1 MYKQNITTIAELV
14 NTIARLRLSVTL
26 IGFVLH
32 QNANICLVFM
42 FWPESLHL
50 LQVHTLVFQH
60 ACKVAL
66 LRDKKKTDFFVCV
79 QVVIS
84 FILFWIWLD
93 STAGNPL
100 KQDIG
105 TTDILTLS

>member
-42 FWPESLHL
+42 FWPQSLHL
-50 LQVHTLVFQH
+50 LQVHTLAFQH
-60 ACKVAL
+60 ACNVAL
-66 LRDKKKTDFFVCV
+66 LRDQKKKLTFLCV
-79 QVVIS
+79 FKWS
-84 FILFWIWLD
+84 FHSFCFGFGWI
-93 STAGNPL
+93 PL
-100 KQDIG
+100 LGIP
-105 TTDILTLS
+105 